1 MNYGKASCICIKH
14 AVHVNNTGIFEPFSF
29 LISVFSFCETH
40 QRERK
45 PPARST
51 GWHHSSQSCMPEQR
65 KLERQQERA
74 CREKSAASH
83 AMPVQLHRTTCHP
96 MQPSRAILAPPVGK
110 QRPLSA
116 QSPVWSCRAEAICS
130 SRLLAGKWPSLF
142 LATALQV
149 RPALH
154 QQHGFFFLNSPLGP
168 VRLKKG
174 MKTKTI

>member
-96 MQPSRAILAPPVGK
+96 MQPLWANKDPFQP
-110 QRPLSA
+110 
-116 QSPVWSCRAEAICS
+116 SPQCGRAEQKQS
-130 SRLLAGKWPSLF
+130 
-142 LATALQV
+142 V
-149 RPALH
+149 
-154 QQHGFFFLNSPLGP
+154 PLGCLLGSDP
-168 VRLKKG
+168 AFSLLQLCRFVQRSTSNTVSSFWILRLVPSVLKRAWRLRQYKN
-174 MKTKTI
+174 